1 MTRWD
6 PSARQYVS
14 AEGGFAYA
22 VVDGDIHVYVDG
34 LPVYVLENWRPVREP
49 DPQWLRELPSR
60 MLSARHEIVPFT
72 GRVEELADLLA
83 WRDSARRLAVRWLQG
98 PGGQGKSRLA
108 AAFAQKALADG
119 WKVVRAVHGPGN
131 VLAPPIA
138 EESVDLRTDG
148 APGLL
153 LVVDYADHWP
163 LPHLT
168 WLLSNRL
175 LHRPAVPTRVLML
188 ARSSDMWPA
197 VQATLNDVQA
207 ATSTQLLGPLP
218 GGDDDGLRAEMF
230 RSARDAFAAV
240 HETEFGPAFA
250 ARLLPPMPLEN
261 DDFGLTLSVHMA
273 ALVAVDALVRG
284 EVPPTEAAFL
294 VTYLLNRERSHW
306 ARLHTQDAGRRAAA
320 TGRIWSTAPEVMNR
334 TVFAATL
341 TGPLPRQTAL
351 DIVGHATANPPADA
365 HPAEQ
370 TVADHTTC
378 YPPADPHRGTV
389 FEPLLPDRLAEDFL
403 ALTLPGHTAETAY
416 PSAPWAPEI
425 LGALLPHG
433 ANERSAPW
441 TPRALTFLA
450 ASAARWPHLR
460 HGHLYPLLRQSPG
473 LAVAAG
479 GPALSTLLALD
490 DIDPDLLEGI
500 KAHLPAQES
509 AEFDPPRSVLVERLF
524 PHWMATTND
533 KDRRAAAFE
542 SLAFA
547 LTGAGRLLEALAAT
561 EKAVALYEPLAARH
575 PMVFAPDL
583 ARAVHSLCGVLNH
596 LDRLTEAEEAGR
608 RAVELRRR
616 PSEIHPPD
624 VQRFCLSE
632 ALVGHAAVL
641 RQCGRD
647 VEALRAQTEALELA
661 AELVVEYP
669 GAYED
674 TLGLQFLNVG
684 VTLMAALR
692 EPAALA
698 ATHAAV
704 LLLDRKARKGHPVR
718 EGPLSTALTNLGRF
732 LLGMSPEMLTGV
744 NWRRWALQ
752 ASHRAVTINRR
763 RARANPFPLTDDL
776 VQSLR
781 VHAAALEAA
790 GHHSAAHTVRDEVD
804 ELDWGSS
811 VPRESG
817 HLPYVAYDRRET
829 EEAVDAVE
837 LAVFRYIVR
846 HDVRGY
852 ADHLLPRLH
861 TALRRQDAPELS
873 LLYEIADLHRR
884 MAPYGGAHQYLL
896 SNTYVNIGLAHWR
909 ADRRVEAIEALERA
923 VEADRQLAASD
934 PARYRDH
941 LIDRLYMLTE
951 HQRLAGLR
959 HQARASRREARR
971 LRWGLHGRKAVL
983 PPR

>member
-6 PSARQYVS
+6 PSARQHVS

-34 LPVYVLENWRPVREP
+34 LPVYVLENWRPVPEA
-49 DPQWLRELPSR
+49 DTQWLRELPSR

-72 GRVEELADLLA
+72 GRAEELADLCA

-108 AAFAQKALADG
+108 AAFAREALADS

-131 VLAPPIA
+131 VLAPPTA
-138 EESVDLRTDG
+138 DGSVDLRTDG

-153 LVVDYADHWP
+153 LIVDYADHWP

-218 GGDDDGLRAEMF
+218 GGDGTGLRAVMF
-230 RSARDAFAAV
+230 RAARDAFAAV
-240 HETEFGPAFA
+240 HEPEYGSVFA
-250 ARLLPPMPLEN
+250 ARLPPPMPLED
-261 DDFGLTLSVHMA
+261 DDFGLTLSIHMA

-284 EVPPTEAAFL
+284 EVPPTDAAFL

-306 ARLHTQDAGRRAAA
+306 ARLHTQDAGRRVAAA
-320 TGRIWSTAPEVMNR
+320 GRVWATAPEVMNR

-341 TGPLPRQTAL
+341 TGPIPRRTAL
-351 DIVGHATANPPADA
+351 DIVGRATANLPAVA
-365 HPAEQ
+365 HSAEV

-416 PSAPWAPEI
+416 PSAPWAPAI

-433 ANERSAPW
+433 ANERPAPW

-460 HGHLYPLLRQSPG
+460 HGHLYPLLRQTPG

-490 DIDPDLLEGI
+490 DIDPDLLEDI
-500 KAHLPAQES
+500 KAHLPAHES
-509 AEFDPPRSVLVERLF
+509 AEFDPPRAVLVERLF
-524 PHWMATTND
+524 PYWTATSD
-533 KDRRAAAFE
+533 DQDRHAAAHE

-547 LTGAGRLLEALAAT
+547 LTGSGRLLEALAAT
-561 EKAVALYEPLAARH
+561 EKSVALYETLAARH
-575 PMVFAPDL
+575 PQVFTPDL
-583 ARAVHSLCGVLNH
+583 ARALHSLCGLLNH
-596 LDRLTEAEEAGR
+596 LDRLPEAEEAGR

-616 PSEIHPPD
+616 PTRIHHPD
-624 VQRFCLSE
+624 DQRYWLSD
-632 ALVGHAAVL
+632 ALAGHAAVL

-647 VEALRAQTEALELA
+647 VEALRAQAEALELVT
-661 AELVVEYP
+661 ELVVEYP

-704 LLLDRKARKGHPVR
+704 LLLDRKARKGLSVR
-718 EGPLSTALTNLGRF
+718 EGPLSTALT
-732 LLGMSPEMLTGV
+732 T
-744 NWRRWALQ
+744 
-752 ASHRAVTINRR
+752 
-763 RARANPFPLTDDL
+763 L
-776 VQSLR
+776 V
-781 VHAAALEAA
+781 
-790 GHHSAAHTVRDEVD
+790 
-804 ELDWGSS
+804 
-811 VPRESG
+811 
-817 HLPYVAYDRRET
+817 
-829 EEAVDAVE
+829 
-837 LAVFRYIVR
+837 I
-846 HDVRGY
+846 
-852 ADHLLPRLH
+852 
-861 TALRRQDAPELS
+861 
-873 LLYEIADLHRR
+873 
-884 MAPYGGAHQYLL
+884 
-896 SNTYVNIGLAHWR
+896 
-909 ADRRVEAIEALERA
+909 
-923 VEADRQLAASD
+923 
-934 PARYRDH
+934 
-941 LIDRLYMLTE
+941 
-951 HQRLAGLR
+951 
-959 HQARASRREARR
+959 
-971 LRWGLHGRKAVL
+971 
-983 PPR
+983 

>member
-6 PSARQYVS
+6 PSARQHVS

-22 VVDGDIHVYVDG
+22 VVEGDIHVYVDG
-34 LPVYVLENWRPVREP
+34 LPVYVLENWRPVPEV

-72 GRVEELADLLA
+72 GRHGELADLLV

-108 AAFAQKALADG
+108 AAFAREALADG

-138 EESVDLRTDG
+138 DESVDLRTDG
-148 APGLL
+148 ASGLL

-188 ARSSDMWPA
+188 ARSCDMWPA

-207 ATSTQLLGPLP
+207 ATSTQFLGPLP
-218 GGDDDGLRAEMF
+218 GGDGSGLRAEMF

-240 HETEFGPAFA
+240 HGPEYGPAFA
-250 ARLLPPMPLEN
+250 ARLQPPMPLE
-261 DDFGLTLSVHMA
+261 DDEFGLTLSVHMA

-320 TGRIWSTAPEVMNR
+320 AGRVWSTAPEVMNR
-334 TVFAATL
+334 TVFAAAL
-341 TGPLPRQTAL
+341 TGPVPRQTAL
-351 DIVGHATANPPADA
+351 DIVGSAIATPPAAA
-365 HPAEQ
+365 HPAERA
-370 TVADHTTC
+370 VGDHTAC

-403 ALTLPGHTAETAY
+403 ALTLPGHPAETAY
-416 PSAPWAPEI
+416 PSAPWAPAV
-425 LGALLPHG
+425 LGVLLPHG
-433 ANERSAPW
+433 ANEPAPW

-450 ASAARWPHLR
+450 ASAARWPHVR
-460 HGHLYPLLRQSPG
+460 RGHLYPLLRQSPG

-500 KAHLPAQES
+500 KAYLPAHES
-509 AEFDPPRSVLVERLF
+509 AEFDPPRTVLVERLF
-524 PHWMATTND
+524 PHWVATSDNQG
-533 KDRRAAAFE
+533 RHAAAYE

-547 LTGAGRLLEALAAT
+547 LTGSGRLLEALAAT
-561 EKAVALYEPLAARH
+561 EKAIALYEPLSARH
-575 PMVFAPDL
+575 PQVFAPDL
-583 ARAVHSLCGVLNH
+583 ARALHSLCGVLNH
-596 LDRLTEAEEAGR
+596 LDRLPEAEEAGR

-616 PSEIHPPD
+616 PSEIHPLD
-624 VQRFCLSE
+624 VQRLSLSD
-632 ALVGHAAVL
+632 ALVGHAAIL

-647 VEALRAQTEALELA
+647 VEALRAQAEALELVT
-661 AELVVEYP
+661 ELAVEYP
-669 GAYED
+669 RAYED
-674 TLGLQFLNVG
+674 TLGIQFLNVG

-732 LLGMSPEMLTGV
+732 LLGMSPQMLSGV
-744 NWRRWALQ
+744 DWRRWALQ
-752 ASHRAVTINRR
+752 ASARAVTINRR
-763 RARANPFPLTDDL
+763 RAKANPLPLADDL

-790 GHHSAAHTVRDEVD
+790 GHYSAARTVGDEAD
-804 ELDWGSS
+804 ELDWGAPVS
-811 VPRESG
+811 RERG

-829 EEAVDAVE
+829 EEAVNAVE

-852 ADHLLPRLH
+852 ADYLLPRLH
-861 TALRRQDAPELS
+861 AALGHQDAAELP
-873 LLYEIADLHRR
+873 LLEEIADLHRR
-884 MAPYGGAHQYLL
+884 MAPYGGPHQYLL
-896 SNTYVNIGLAHWR
+896 SNTYVSIGLAHWR
-909 ADRRVEAIEALERA
+909 ADRRLEAIEALECA
-923 VEADRQLAASD
+923 VEADRELAASD
-934 PARYRDH
+934 PGRYRNH
-941 LIDRLYMLTE
+941 LIDGLHM
-951 HQRLAGLR
+951 LAGHQKAAGMR
-959 HQARASRREARR
+959 PQARASRREARR
-971 LRWGLHGRKAVL
+971 LRWGLQA
-983 PPR
+983 